1 MTMFAE
7 PVLASAA
14 EERME
19 GGAGACRREYAGYH
33 QQHQGAGTP
42 DHLRG
47 AKEGGYPYPEP
58 EDREVR
64 GQGGLNRASVLPRVT
79 GVVGAAGGGN
89 QLTYP
94 THHQSQL
101 RHVCSAFVHTC
112 THLSAHCSGH
122 CYAEE
127 EPAA

>member
-64 GQGGLNRASVLPRVT
+64 QGGVELGKCVAESDTTLSLWRKPAHVPNPSPKS
-79 GVVGAAGGGN
+79 AAACR
-89 QLTYP
+89 LC
-94 THHQSQL
+94 L
-101 RHVCSAFVHTC
+101 C
-112 THLSAHCSGH
+112 TH
-122 CYAEE
+122 
-127 EPAA
+127 

>member
-42 DHLRG
+42 GHLRG

-58 EDREVR
+58 EDREV
-64 GQGGLNRASVLPRVT
+64 GLNAQCR
-79 GVVGAAGGGN
+79 
-89 QLTYP
+89 
-94 THHQSQL
+94 
-101 RHVCSAFVHTC
+101 
-112 THLSAHCSGH
+112 
-122 CYAEE
+122 E
-127 EPAA
+127 

>member
-64 GQGGLNRASVLPRVT
+64 QGGVEW
-79 GVVGAAGGGN
+79 GK
-89 QLTYP
+89 
-94 THHQSQL
+94 
-101 RHVCSAFVHTC
+101 
-112 THLSAHCSGH
+112 
-122 CYAEE
+122 
-127 EPAA
+127 